1 MKIEEILAQPAKVL
15 TRKQREFYFDNGY
28 LLLPEFISAEWLRRL
43 QTVTAAFIDESRT
56 VTASNEKFVLESGR
70 AAAKAPSVAGR
81 EHDATYWEFA
91 ANSPT
96 STNTALRVVAAAVAT
111 SAGKGAGRS
120 AR

>member
-56 VTASNEKFVLESGR
+56 VTASNEKYCKTGSHR
-70 AAAKAPSVAGR
+70 P
-81 EHDATYWEFA
+81 
-91 ANSPT
+91 
-96 STNTALRVVAAAVAT
+96 
-111 SAGKGAGRS
+111 RS
-120 AR
+120 SDRCRPWSWVDPQYP